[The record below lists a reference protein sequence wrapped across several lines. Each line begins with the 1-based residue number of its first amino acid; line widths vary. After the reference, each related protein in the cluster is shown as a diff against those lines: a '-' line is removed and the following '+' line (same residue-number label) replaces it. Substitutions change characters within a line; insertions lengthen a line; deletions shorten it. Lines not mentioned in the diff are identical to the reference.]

1 MPSLAGAT
9 LRNSKVLPYS
19 QTKGEYFMCVTVKR
33 NIWTREDKQIN
44 GTENE
49 KNILDTDQTDTPKYR
64 I

>member
-1 MPSLAGAT
+1 
-9 LRNSKVLPYS
+9 
-19 QTKGEYFMCVTVKR
+19 MCVTVKR

-64 I
+64 IQIQIPEFKV